1 VIDVRL
7 LRSCER
13 VLDSL
18 LGVEDSLLFE
28 GEAIDHSVP
37 DAFFLLSLPGI
48 GTLKVCAELKKS
60 LRPSMIPQ
68 LKQRI
73 NARKKKNVCQKVAIF
88 SDYIPVSLAQL
99 MREEKIWFVDS
110 AGNAYL
116 EIPDKLLIYVT
127 GNRLHRVATL
137 KGQYFT
143 EAGAKVLFYLLKHGP
158 DIEATY
164 RDLSAATSVS
174 LDKISKLLNELKDDV
189 TIVRQR
195 QGCYQVRNP
204 RRLLD
209 MWVEAF
215 VAKLHPKIVLGHY
228 RSPHD
233 KDVAALLEAGWQDD
247 ALGNVVVGGEYA
259 ADLLTG
265 YLRASSVTLYVP
277 LEETD
282 SVQRNL
288 KLAPSKEGP
297 IEVCAAFTPEIGKTF
312 KKHSFTLADPAL
324 VYAELLAT
332 DDPRCGE
339 TALVIKEKHLPW
351 IP

>member
-1 VIDVRL
+1 MIDLRL

-18 LGVEDSLLFE
+18 LGAEDSLLFGGE
-28 GEAIDHSVP
+28 GINRTVP
-37 DAFFLLSLPGI
+37 DVFYDLMLPSI

-73 NARKKKNVCQKVAIF
+73 NAWKKKNLCEKVAIF
-88 SDYIPVSLAQL
+88 SDYIPSSLAQL
-99 MREEKIWFVDS
+99 MREEKIWFVDA

-116 EIPDKLLIYVT
+116 EIPNKLLIYVT

-143 EAGAKVLFYLLKHGP
+143 ETGAKVLLYLLKHGP

-164 RDLSAATSVS
+164 RGLSAATSVS
-174 LDKISKLLNELKDDV
+174 LDKISKLLNELKDDA
-189 TIVRQR
+189 TIVGLQ
-195 QGCYQVRNP
+195 QGCYQVRDP

-228 RSPHD
+228 RSPYD
-233 KDVAALLEAGWQDD
+233 KDVAALLEAGLQDD

-277 LEETD
+277 LGEID
-282 SVQRNL
+282 SVQQNL

-297 IEVCAAFTPEIGKTF
+297 IEVCTAFTPEIGELS
-312 KKHSFTLADPAL
+312 KKHGFVLADPVL

-339 TALVIKEKHLPW
+339 TALLIKEKHLPW

>member
-1 VIDVRL
+1 MIDLRL

-18 LGVEDSLLFE
+18 LGAEGSLLFE
-28 GEAIDHSVP
+28 GEGINSSVP
-37 DAFFLLSLPGI
+37 DAFFLLRLPGI
-48 GTLKVCAELKKS
+48 DSLKVCVELKRN
-60 LRPSMIPQ
+60 LRPSMVPQ

-73 NARKKKNVCQKVAIF
+73 NTWKKKNLCEKVAIF
-88 SDYIPVSLAQL
+88 SDYIPVPLAKL
-99 MREEKIWFVDS
+99 MREEKIWFVDA

-116 EIPDKLLIYVT
+116 EIPDRFLLYVT
-127 GNRLHRVATL
+127 GNRLHRVATR

-143 EAGAKVLFYLLKHGP
+143 ETGAKALFYLLKHGP

-174 LDKISKLLNELKDDV
+174 LDKISKLLNELKDDA
-189 TIVRQR
+189 TIVQQR

-215 VAKLHPKIVLGHY
+215 VAKLHPKIILGQY
-228 RSPHD
+228 KSPYGENI
-233 KDVAALLEAGWQDD
+233 AALLEAGLRDD
-247 ALGNVVVGGEYA
+247 ALGNVIVGGEYA

-265 YLRASSVTLYVP
+265 YLRASSATIYVR
-277 LEETD
+277 LREID
-282 SVQRNL
+282 SVQQNL

-297 IEVCAAFTPEIGKTF
+297 IEVCAAFAPEIGNLSEEHGF
-312 KKHSFTLADPAL
+312 VLADPVL

-339 TALVIKEKHLPW
+339 TALLIKEKHLPW
-351 IP
+351 IQ

>member
-1 VIDVRL
+1 VIDIRL
-7 LRSCER
+7 LQSCR
-13 VLDSL
+13 QVLDSL
-18 LGVEDSLLFE
+18 LGAEGSLLFE
-28 GEAIDHSVP
+28 GEGINRSVP
-37 DAFFLLSLPGI
+37 DAFFVLGVPGI
-48 GTLKVCAELKKS
+48 GSLKVCAELKKS
-60 LRPSMIPQ
+60 LRPSMIPH

-73 NARKKKNVCQKVAIF
+73 NTWKKKNLCEKVAIF
-88 SDYIPVSLAQL
+88 SDYIPVPLAQL
-99 MREEKIWFVDS
+99 MREEKIWFVDT

-116 EIPDKLLIYVT
+116 ELPDKLLIYVT

-143 EAGAKVLFYLLKHGP
+143 EVGAKFLFYLLTHGP

-174 LDKISKLLNELKDDV
+174 LDKISKLLNELKDDA

-215 VAKLHPKIVLGHY
+215 VAKLHPKVILGHY
-228 RSPHD
+228 RSPYGED
-233 KDVAALLEAGWQDD
+233 AAALLEAGLQDN
-247 ALGNVVVGGEYA
+247 ALENVVVGGEYA

-265 YLRASSVTLYVP
+265 YLRATSVTLYIP
-277 LEETD
+277 LGETD
-282 SVQRNL
+282 TIQRKL
-288 KLAPSKEGP
+288 RLAPSKDGP
-297 IEVCAAFTPEIGKTF
+297 IEVCAAFAPQIGNLSKEQGF
-312 KKHSFTLADPAL
+312 LLANPIL

-339 TALVIKEKHLPW
+339 TALLIKEKHLPW

>member
-1 VIDVRL
+1 MIDPRL

-18 LGVEDSLLFE
+18 LGVEGSLLFGGE
-28 GEAIDHSVP
+28 GINRTVP
-37 DAFFLLSLPGI
+37 DVFYDLTLPSI
-48 GTLKVCAELKKS
+48 GTLKVCTELKKS
-60 LRPSMIPQ
+60 LRPSMIPH

-73 NARKKKNVCQKVAIF
+73 NTWEEKHLCDRVMIF
-88 SDYIPVSLAQL
+88 SDYIPASLAQL
-99 MREEKIWFVDS
+99 MRAEKIWFVDA

-143 EAGAKVLFYLLKHGP
+143 ETGAKFLFYLLKHGP

-174 LDKISKLLNELKDDV
+174 LDKISKLLNELKDDA
-189 TIVRQR
+189 TIVGLQ
-195 QGCYQVRNP
+195 QGRYQVHNSQ
-204 RRLLD
+204 RLLD

-215 VAKLHPKIVLGHY
+215 VAKLHPKVILGHY
-228 RSPHD
+228 KSPYGE
-233 KDVAALLEAGWQDD
+233 DVAALLEAGLQDN
-247 ALGNVVVGGEYA
+247 ALGNAVVGGEYA

-265 YLRASSVTLYVP
+265 YLRATSVRLYVP
-277 LEETD
+277 LGETET
-282 SVQRNL
+282 VQRKL

-297 IEVCAAFTPEIGKTF
+297 IEVCAAFSPEIGKLS
-312 KKHSFTLADPAL
+312 KKHGFVLADPAL
-324 VYAELLAT
+324 VYAEPLAT

-339 TALVIKEKHLPW
+339 TALLIKEKYLPW

>member
-1 VIDVRL
+1 MIDLRL

-18 LGVEDSLLFE
+18 LGAEDSLLFGGE
-28 GEAIDHSVP
+28 GINRTVP
-37 DAFFLLSLPGI
+37 DVFYNLMLPSI
-48 GTLKVCAELKKS
+48 GTLKVCVELKKS

-68 LKQRI
+68 LKHRI
-73 NARKKKNVCQKVAIF
+73 DDWKKKNVCQKVVIF
-88 SDYIPVSLAQL
+88 SDYIPASLAQL
-99 MREEKIWFVDS
+99 MREEKIWFVDA

-164 RDLSAATSVS
+164 RELSAATSVS
-174 LDKISKLLNELKDDV
+174 LDKISKLLNELKDYV

-195 QGCYQVRNP
+195 QGCYQVRDP

-228 RSPHD
+228 RSPYD
-233 KDVAALLEAGWQDD
+233 KDVATLLEAGLQND

-265 YLRASSVTLYVP
+265 
-277 LEETD
+277 
-282 SVQRNL
+282 
-288 KLAPSKEGP
+288 
-297 IEVCAAFTPEIGKTF
+297 
-312 KKHSFTLADPAL
+312 
-324 VYAELLAT
+324 
-332 DDPRCGE
+332 
-339 TALVIKEKHLPW
+339 
-351 IP
+351 

>member
-1 VIDVRL
+1 MIDLGL

-18 LGVEDSLLFE
+18 LGAEDSLLFGGE
-28 GEAIDHSVP
+28 GINRTVP
-37 DAFFLLSLPGI
+37 DVFYDLMLPSI
-48 GTLKVCAELKKS
+48 GTLKVCAELRKG

-73 NARKKKNVCQKVAIF
+73 NAWEEKHLCEKVAIF
-88 SDYIPVSLAQL
+88 SDYIPVPLAQL
-99 MREEKIWFVDS
+99 MREEKIWFVDA

-116 EIPDKLLIYVT
+116 EIPNKLLIYVT

-164 RDLSAATSVS
+164 RELSAATSVS
-174 LDKISKLLNELKDDV
+174 LDKISKLLNELRNYV

-195 QGCYQVRNP
+195 QGCYQVRDP

-228 RSPHD
+228 RSPYD
-233 KDVAALLEAGWQDD
+233 KDVAALLEAGLHDD

-277 LEETD
+277 VEEIQ
-282 SVQRNL
+282 SIQRNL
-288 KLAPSKEGP
+288 KLAPSKDGS
-297 IEVCAAFTPEIGKTF
+297 IEVCATFAPEIGNLS
-312 KKHSFTLADPAL
+312 KKHGFVLADPVL

-339 TALVIKEKHLPW
+339 AALLIKEKHLPW

>member
-1 VIDVRL
+1 MIDLRL

-13 VLDSL
+13 VLNSL
-18 LGVEDSLLFE
+18 LGAEGSLLFE
-28 GEAIDHSVP
+28 GEAINRSAP
-37 DAFFLLSLPGI
+37 DVFYDLTLPSI

-73 NARKKKNVCQKVAIF
+73 NAWEGRHLCEKVAIF
-88 SDYIPVSLAQL
+88 SDYIPVPLAQL
-99 MREEKIWFVDS
+99 MREEKIWFVDA

-116 EIPDKLLIYVT
+116 EIPDRFLIYVT

-174 LDKISKLLNELKDDV
+174 LDKISKLLNELKDDA

-195 QGCYQVRNP
+195 QGCYQVRDP

-228 RSPHD
+228 RSPYD
-233 KDVAALLEAGWQDD
+233 KDVAALLEAGLQDD

-277 LEETD
+277 VEEIQ
-282 SVQRNL
+282 SIQRNL
-288 KLAPSKEGP
+288 KLAPSKDGS
-297 IEVCAAFTPEIGKTF
+297 IEVCATFAPEIGNLS
-312 KKHSFTLADPAL
+312 KKHGFVLADPVL

-339 TALVIKEKHLPW
+339 AALLIKEKYLPW